1 MEKYFVPAWLTV
13 QESAEKAALNSPGAE
28 EVMARLG
35 GKKSGLPFFAFLDAN
50 GETVVNSMRPV
61 AGKPAGENIGHPASP
76 EEIDWFLVM
85 VKKAAPA
92 ISPQEIKALEDWL
105 RAQKK

>member
-1 MEKYFVPAWLTV
+1 M
-13 QESAEKAALNSPGAE
+13 QERAEKTSLNTPGGA
-28 EVMARLG
+28 EVMAKLG
-35 GKKSGLPFFAFLDAN
+35 GKNAGLPFFAFLDAK
-50 GETVVNSMRPV
+50 GEAIVNSLRPV
-61 AGKPAGENIGHPASP
+61 AGKPAGENIGHPAAP

-92 ISPQEIKALEDWL
+92 ISPEELKALEDPL